1 MSELPIET
9 HPLQPF
15 LPENA
20 KWLFLGSFPPPQAR
34 WSMLFF
40 YPNFINDFWRI
51 MGYLFFDDR
60 EHFVVKG
67 ETASASP
74 STFTLV
80 TTSTRWASW

>member
-1 MSELPIET
+1 MSVLPIET

-15 LPENA
+15 LPPNA
-20 KWLFLGSFPPPQAR
+20 QWLFLGSFPPPQAR

-51 MGYLFFDDR
+51 MGLLFFENR

-67 ETASASP
+67 EKR
-74 STFTLV
+74 FD
-80 TTSTRWASW
+80 